1 MKKKY
6 AQVIVDNR
14 ATSTDRPYTYIIE
27 PNMLDELQEGMR
39 VLVPFGKGNRIL
51 KGIVISIDEDY
62 NKKYK
67 LKSIID
73 IIDDK
78 PLIPKDLIELSLWM
92 SKEYLSPYVATFQVV
107 LPPGDF
113 KEVQTIVTV
122 KDVPNLYY
130 KQLNSLEK
138 DIIDLIKTK
147 DNNIKLEMIRESI
160 QSPKINSA
168 IKSLEHKG
176 LIETR
181 LEIETFVDKK
191 NMKNMLH

>member
-107 LPPGDF
+107 LPPSDF

-147 DNNIKLEMIRESI
+147 DNNIKLEMIREYPES
-160 QSPKINSA
+160 
-168 IKSLEHKG
+168 
-176 LIETR
+176 
-181 LEIETFVDKK
+181 
-191 NMKNMLH
+191 